1 MESFLTEF
9 FFFFL
14 RIALAPTSQRIRS
27 SPQEK
32 PEQEQE
38 QEQDLKPPQP
48 RDEIDELD
56 NEPELERPRLSFPIE
71 DVDDDDGSPE
81 IPAPRLSLAFD
92 DEDVTV
98 EYPMR
103 DISERDRARLS
114 MMSAGGP
121 RLSENFADTTR
132 LESGS
137 EGGDETGLQGE
148 GGEDTVMS
156 QGAFDRG

>member
-1 MESFLTEF
+1 MVLTD
-9 FFFFL
+9 L
-14 RIALAPTSQRIRS
+14 LHIALAPTTQRIRS
-27 SPQEK
+27 SPQER

-38 QEQDLKPPQP
+38 QDPEPPQA

-92 DEDVTV
+92 EDITV

-121 RLSENFADTTR
+121 RLSENFGDTTR

-137 EGGDETGLQGE
+137 EGGDETGLQSE
-148 GGEDTVMS
+148 RGEDTVMS